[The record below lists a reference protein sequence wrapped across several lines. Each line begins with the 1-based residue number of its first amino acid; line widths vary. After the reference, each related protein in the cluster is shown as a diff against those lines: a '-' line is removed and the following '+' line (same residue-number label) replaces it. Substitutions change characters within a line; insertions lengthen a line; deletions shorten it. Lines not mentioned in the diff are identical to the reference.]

1 MELNPE
7 YIKDHIAEIGV
18 KEGLVLL
25 KEFINSSSDSSIRNK
40 ALEYFGTFENG
51 KNFAFLEQ
59 LFLSD
64 EDQDIALLAG
74 KILKDKYLTHKKLTR
89 LLEYTLHNVENVGQK
104 IFSIEALIS
113 IDSLKARKMV
123 IDYVKSLS
131 RTIFEEKTIK
141 IPPELLNY
149 SYNTSIPQNLIDICI
164 NLILH
169 RHYVNRC
176 GYLSTLRRGMIIS
189 LVCESS
195 NLQGINEIVGL
206 HFLYNLEY
214 LTIQRNHLKEIN
226 QLKHLTNL
234 KNLNLSH
241 NDINKIEN
249 LNSLI
254 TLEELNLSNN
264 KILRIENLEHLSKLK
279 KLFLNSNEITYIE
292 NLDFLAILEVLEIS
306 RNKISKIENLGKL
319 DKLTRLSLAFN
330 RIEKMEGLRQLQ
342 NLMWLY
348 LNDNA
353 IVQIEDLS
361 TLQKLKGLYLSNNN
375 IERISSLE
383 NLQNLKK
390 IELSNNKIRKLEGL
404 QNLVELQE
412 LYLDNNSIEKLE
424 GLEGLNNLIILHV
437 GRNAIKE
444 FSNESVEH
452 LKNLN
457 FIFLNENPLN
467 QKSFSEYQKRVKF
480 P

>member
-18 KEGLVLL
+18 KESLILL
-25 KEFINSSSDSSIRNK
+25 KELINSSSDSSIRKK
-40 ALEYFGTFENG
+40 ALEYFGMFESS
-51 KNFAFLEQ
+51 KNFSFLEQ

-64 EDQDIALLAG
+64 EDQTIALFAG
-74 KILKDKYLTHKKLTR
+74 KILKDNYLAHKKLIS
-89 LLEYTLHNVENVGQK
+89 LLEYTLKKVDNVKQK
-104 IFSIEALIS
+104 IFSVETLTL
-113 IDSLKARKMV
+113 IDSLRARKIV
-123 IDYVKSLS
+123 IDYVESL
-131 RTIFEEKTIK
+131 IKTTLKDSATK
-141 IPPELLNY
+141 ITPEFLGYNY
-149 SYNTSIPQNLIDICI
+149 NESIPQNLIEISI

-169 RHYVNRC
+169 QYYIYKC
-176 GYLSTLRRGMIIS
+176 GYVSTLRRGMIVS
-189 LVCESS
+189 LICESS
-195 NLQGINEIVGL
+195 NLHSINDIVGL
-206 HFLYNLEY
+206 NFLYNLEY
-214 LTIQRNHLKEIN
+214 LTIQRNHLKDIT
-226 QLKHLTNL
+226 QLNHLEYL
-234 KNLNLSH
+234 KILNLPH
-241 NDINKIEN
+241 NKIEKVEN
-249 LNSLI
+249 LQSLI

-264 KILRIENLEHLSKLK
+264 KIQRIENLEPLLNLK
-279 KLFLNSNEITYIE
+279 KLFLNDNEINHIE
-292 NLDFLAILEVLEIS
+292 NLNCLVGLEVLEIS
-306 RNKISKIENLGKL
+306 RNNISKIENLGELGKL
-319 DKLTRLSLAFN
+319 KRLNLSN
-330 RIEKMEGLRQLQ
+330 NQIEKMEGLTQLK

-348 LNDNA
+348 LNNNA

-361 TLQKLKGLYLSNNN
+361 NLQKLKGLYLSNNN
-375 IERISSLE
+375 IEKISSLE

-424 GLEGLNNLIILHV
+424 GLEGLNNLIILHI

>member
-25 KEFINSSSDSSIRNK
+25 KELINSSSDSSIRNK
-40 ALEYFGTFENG
+40 ALEYFGIFERG

-64 EDQDIALLAG
+64 EDENIALLAG
-74 KILKDKYLTHKKLTR
+74 KILKNKYIAHKKLTR
-89 LLEYTLHNVENVGQK
+89 LLEYILHNVENVEQK

-131 RTIFEEKTIK
+131 RSIFKEKAIK
-141 IPPELLNY
+141 IPPELLNHN
-149 SYNTSIPQNLIDICI
+149 YNAIIPQNLIDICI

-169 RHYVNRC
+169 QYYVNSC
-176 GYLSTLRRGMIIS
+176 GYLSTLRRGMIVS

-214 LTIQRNHLKEIN
+214 LTIQRNHLKEIT
-226 QLKHLTNL
+226 QLKHLANL
-234 KNLNLSH
+234 KALNLSH
-241 NDINKIEN
+241 NDIKKIEN
-249 LNSLI
+249 LYSLI

-264 KILRIENLEHLSKLK
+264 KIKRIENLELLSKLK
-279 KLFLNSNEITYIE
+279 KLFLNSNDITHIE
-292 NLDFLAILEVLEIS
+292 NLGSLTSLEVLEIN
-306 RNKISKIENLGKL
+306 RNKISKIENLRKL
-319 DKLTRLSLAFN
+319 DKLERLNLSFN
-330 RIEKMEGLRQLQ
+330 RIEKMEGLTQLQ

-348 LNDNA
+348 LNDNV
-353 IVQIEDLS
+353 IGQIEDLS
-361 TLQKLKGLYLSNNN
+361 TLQKLKGLNLSNNN
-375 IERISSLE
+375 IEKLSSLE

-390 IELSNNKIRKLEGL
+390 IELSNNKIWKLEGL

-412 LYLDNNSIEKLE
+412 LYLDNNSIKKLE
-424 GLEGLNNLIILHV
+424 GLEGLNNLIILHL

-457 FIFLNENPLN
+457 FIFLNENPLD